1 MSGKLGKWG
10 SKVHL
15 LLKKLNKSCYT
26 DKRIL
31 RLSFLLEVVMK
42 NVFGMASDFCIIFL
56 DIYYLLK

>member
-31 RLSFLLEVVMK
+31 RLSFFVGGSYEKRVRHGK
-42 NVFGMASDFCIIFL
+42 
-56 DIYYLLK
+56 